1 MQKTFCRK
9 PKGHTKLNFHVC
21 VSLPFCFRALD
32 FSGHSR
38 SISLNFLSPASFS
51 LRPERQT
58 QAETTLLIS
67 YMIDPAKKV
76 LHKCLIALVCTRR
89 PSTVGLAK
97 FNFCAAANRIRA
109 GRSPFLCIK
118 NTRLT
123 KRRDRVGGSKHNSQ
137 RVEQPT
143 VYSPFDFARR
153 SSNWHWARRAS
164 ELTSPSRSF
173 LSHAR
178 VCLLRTTCCVI
189 NDKKAADPFNVEY
202 QIDVSAA
209 FQSLMWFYETLW
221 IPHLHHN
228 FCT

>member
-1 MQKTFCRK
+1 MCASPYLFVSEHLTFLVILGAFHWIFYHLPAFLCDPRDRRRQRPRCLFPIWSIR
-9 PKGHTKLNFHVC
+9 PKKCCTNVW
-21 VSLPFCFRALD
+21 
-32 FSGHSR
+32 
-38 SISLNFLSPASFS
+38 
-51 LRPERQT
+51 LRWYVP
-58 QAETTLLIS
+58 
-67 YMIDPAKKV
+67 
-76 LHKCLIALVCTRR
+76 RR